1 MGNQGEETIM
11 NNLDTSPEST
21 HSVDHSTEEA
31 QSKNSEEHDLSG
43 LLCKVI
49 NGLIVTLVVV
59 FTLLLRS
66 DSILSVSPRG
76 FFCDDLS
83 LRYPVKP
90 QTVSTKVL
98 ISASTLACVLLVS
111 LTEFYV
117 VRCKKFNQ
125 TVSFNWKKT
134 FSIPSWVGP
143 SSQVILLYL
152 MGSAANS
159 ILTGGYYNILWSFAP
174 SVAYKRIFKGTL
186 KKLPLYFHQIV
197 SEIV

>member
-1 MGNQGEETIM
+1 MGTQEETIM
-11 NNLDTSPEST
+11 NNLNENTNEN
-21 HSVDHSTEEA
+21 STEDNTES
-31 QSKNSEEHDLSG
+31 QKNGTDCSSVVTR
-43 LLCKVI
+43 VI

-66 DSILSVSPRG
+66 DAILTVSHRG

-111 LTEFYV
+111 LSEFYV
-117 VRCKKFNQ
+117 VRCKKFLITKSV
-125 TVSFNWKKT
+125 TVKKKS

-143 SSQVILLYL
+143 GSQVILLYF
-152 MGSAANS
+152 MGAAANS
-159 ILTGGYYNILWSFAP
+159 ILTGLMDFCVCTLSF
-174 SVAYKRIFKGTL
+174 G
-186 KKLPLYFHQIV
+186 
-197 SEIV
+197 

>member
-11 NNLDTSPEST
+11 NNLNTNSAEN
-21 HSVDHSTEEA
+21 HTEATEIDSQDSSGNA
-31 QSKNSEEHDLSG
+31 KKEHDLSA
-43 LLCKVI
+43 LVCKVI

-66 DSILSVSPRG
+66 DSILSVSHRG

-111 LTEFYV
+111 LSEFFV

-125 TVSFNWKKT
+125 SVSISFKKT
-134 FSIPSWVGP
+134 FSLPSWVGP
-143 SSQVILLYL
+143 SSQVILLYC

-159 ILTGGYYNILWSFAP
+159 ILTGL
-174 SVAYKRIFKGTL
+174 
-186 KKLPLYFHQIV
+186 
-197 SEIV
+197 

>member
-1 MGNQGEETIM
+1 M